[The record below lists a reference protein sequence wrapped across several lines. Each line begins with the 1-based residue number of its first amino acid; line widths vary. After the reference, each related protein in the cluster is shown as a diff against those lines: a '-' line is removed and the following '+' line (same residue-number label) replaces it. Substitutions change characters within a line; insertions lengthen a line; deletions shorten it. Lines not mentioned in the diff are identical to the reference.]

1 MHGFVKDDASN
12 AEYYTD
18 CHRKGR
24 FFTLAIRSAS
34 NWCKH
39 HVNTYHW
46 KILKAWTTT
55 KHSMMKRFKF
65 HIFYSIFA
73 DAELNVGICKFTGD
87 KCGTCDAQFIS
98 NSSIA

>member
-1 MHGFVKDDASN
+1 MLLTRSITLTVTEKEGFSHLQSDL
-12 AEYYTD
+12 
-18 CHRKGR
+18 
-24 FFTLAIRSAS
+24 LAIGVS
-34 NWCKH
+34 
-39 HVNTYHW
+39 
-46 KILKAWTTT
+46 I
-55 KHSMMKRFKF
+55 MKRFKF